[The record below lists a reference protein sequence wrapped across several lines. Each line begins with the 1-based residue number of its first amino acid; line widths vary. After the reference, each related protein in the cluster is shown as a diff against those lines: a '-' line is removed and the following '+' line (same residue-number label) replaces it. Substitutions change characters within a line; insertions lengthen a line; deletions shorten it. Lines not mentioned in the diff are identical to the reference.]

1 MAKVSREDFTCAA
14 ATNASA
20 YRRITVPV
28 LKIEAGPGPAVALM
42 AGVHGDEWE
51 GQAAIL
57 QLWQLL
63 PGVLQRGTVY
73 LLPAAN
79 AEASLAGTRLSP
91 SDDGNLNRA
100 FLGAPARGYTESVAA
115 ALEARL
121 LPRIQA
127 LVDVHSGGASLRY
140 LPSSVITRY
149 GDDALDER
157 LPALARAFGLPHC
170 VFFRGTESGSL
181 PAAASRLG
189 VLRLSA
195 EIGGGR
201 ETTRALVERCRDGLL
216 GCLAELGLLAGAS
229 SRQASPTLHNLEPPR
244 RHPACARERRLHPRG
259 RPGPDRDGGPD
270 HRPVDRT
277 GAARPARAQPGQPP
291 GRHRRL
297 PARHRPQRRR
307 RLPAAGGPRPFPGL
321 PSLVVLT
328 HADESP
334 LVRPALPA
342 LRSPAASRRLS
353 RRLPPLP

>member
-1 MAKVSREDFTCAA
+1 MIKVSREDFTCAA

-20 YRRITVPV
+20 YRRVTIPV

-91 SDDGNLNRA
+91 SDGGNLNRA
-100 FLGAPARGYTESVAA
+100 FLGARARGYTESVAA

-149 GDDALDER
+149 GDDAYDAR
-157 LPALARAFGLPHC
+157 LPALARAFGMPHC
-170 VFFRGTESGSL
+170 VFFRGGESGSM

-195 EIGGGR
+195 EIGGGG
-201 ETTRALVERCRDGLL
+201 ETSRALVERCRDGLL
-216 GCLAELGLLAGAS
+216 GCLAELGLLAAAAP
-229 SRQASPTLHNLEPPR
+229 RQPAPSLHDLDAPAATL
-244 RHPACARERRLHPRG
+244 RG
-259 RPGPDRDGGPD
+259 REPGVFIPAVDLDQTVTAGQTIGQLIEPARPDL
-270 HRPVDRT
+270 
-277 GAARPARAQPGQPP
+277 PARALASPQAGTVVCL
-291 GRHRRL
+291 RAI
-297 PARHRPQRRR
+297 ARSDDGDCLLQV
-307 RLPAAGGPRPFPGL
+307 A
-321 PSLVVLT
+321 
-328 HADESP
+328 
-334 LVRPALPA
+334 PALP
-342 LRSPAASRRLS
+342 LDSLASLY
-353 RRLPPLP
+353 

>member
-1 MAKVSREDFTCAA
+1 MIKVSREDFTCAA

-20 YRRITVPV
+20 YRRVTIPV

-91 SDDGNLNRA
+91 SDGGNLNRA

-149 GDDALDER
+149 GDDAYDER
-157 LPALARAFGLPHC
+157 LPALARAFGMPHC
-170 VFFRGTESGSL
+170 VFFRGGESGSM

-195 EIGGGR
+195 EIGGGG
-201 ETTRALVERCRDGLL
+201 ETSRALVERCRDGLL
-216 GCLAELGLLAGAS
+216 GCLAELGLLAAAAVGQPAPS
-229 SRQASPTLHNLEPPR
+229 LPDVDAPAATL
-244 RHPACARERRLHPRG
+244 RG
-259 RPGPDRDGGPD
+259 REPGVFIPAVDLGQTVTAGQTIGQLIEPARPDL
-270 HRPVDRT
+270 
-277 GAARPARAQPGQPP
+277 PARALASPQAGTVVCL
-291 GRHRRL
+291 RAI
-297 PARHRPQRRR
+297 ARSDDGDCLLQV
-307 RLPAAGGPRPFPGL
+307 A
-321 PSLVVLT
+321 
-328 HADESP
+328 
-334 LVRPALPA
+334 PALP
-342 LRSPAASRRLS
+342 LDSLASLY
-353 RRLPPLP
+353 

>member
-1 MAKVSREDFTCAA
+1 MIKVSREDFTCAA

-20 YRRITVPV
+20 YRRVTIPV

-91 SDDGNLNRA
+91 SDGGNLNRA

-149 GDDALDER
+149 GDDPYDER
-157 LPALARAFGLPHC
+157 LPALARAFGMPHC
-170 VFFRGTESGSL
+170 VFFRGGESGSM

-195 EIGGGR
+195 EIGGGG
-201 ETTRALVERCRDGLL
+201 ETSRALVERCRDGLL
-216 GCLAELGLLAGAS
+216 GCLAELGLLAAAAP
-229 SRQASPTLHNLEPPR
+229 RQPVPSLHDLDAPAATL
-244 RHPACARERRLHPRG
+244 RG
-259 RPGPDRDGGPD
+259 REPGVFIPAVDLGQTVTAGQTIGQLIEPARPDL
-270 HRPVDRT
+270 
-277 GAARPARAQPGQPP
+277 PARALASPQAGTVVCL
-291 GRHRRL
+291 RAI
-297 PARHRPQRRR
+297 ARSDDGDCLLQV
-307 RLPAAGGPRPFPGL
+307 A
-321 PSLVVLT
+321 
-328 HADESP
+328 
-334 LVRPALPA
+334 PALP
-342 LRSPAASRRLS
+342 LDSLASLY
-353 RRLPPLP
+353 

>member
-1 MAKVSREDFTCAA
+1 MIKVSREDFTCAA

-20 YRRITVPV
+20 YRRVTIPV

-91 SDDGNLNRA
+91 SDGGNLNRA

-121 LPRIQA
+121 LPRLQA

-149 GDDALDER
+149 GDDPYDER
-157 LPALARAFGLPHC
+157 LPALARAFGMPHC
-170 VFFRGTESGSL
+170 VFFRGGESGSI

-195 EIGGGR
+195 EIGGG

-216 GCLAELGLLAGAS
+216 GCLAELGLLAAATP
-229 SRQASPTLHNLEPPR
+229 RQPAPLLHDLDAPAATL
-244 RHPACARERRLHPRG
+244 RG
-259 RPGPDRDGGPD
+259 REPGVFIPAVNLGQTVTAGQTIGQLIEPARPDL
-270 HRPVDRT
+270 
-277 GAARPARAQPGQPP
+277 PARALASLQAGTVVCL
-291 GRHRRL
+291 RAI
-297 PARHRPQRRR
+297 ARSDDGDCLLQV
-307 RLPAAGGPRPFPGL
+307 A
-321 PSLVVLT
+321 
-328 HADESP
+328 
-334 LVRPALPA
+334 PALP
-342 LRSPAASRRLS
+342 LDSLASLY
-353 RRLPPLP
+353 

>member
-1 MAKVSREDFTCAA
+1 MIKVSREDFTCAA
-14 ATNASA
+14 ATNTSA
-20 YRRITVPV
+20 YRRVTIPV

-91 SDDGNLNRA
+91 SDGGNLNRA

-149 GDDALDER
+149 GDDAYDER
-157 LPALARAFGLPHC
+157 LPALARAFGMPHC
-170 VFFRGTESGSL
+170 VFFRGGESGSM

-195 EIGGGR
+195 EIGGGG

-216 GCLAELGLLAGAS
+216 GCLAELGLLAAAAPRHAAPS
-229 SRQASPTLHNLEPPR
+229 LHDLDAPAATL
-244 RHPACARERRLHPRG
+244 RG
-259 RPGPDRDGGPD
+259 REPGVFIPAVDLGQTVTAGQTIGQLIEPARPDL
-270 HRPVDRT
+270 
-277 GAARPARAQPGQPP
+277 PARALASPQAGTVVCL
-291 GRHRRL
+291 RAI
-297 PARHRPQRRR
+297 ARSDDGDCLLQV
-307 RLPAAGGPRPFPGL
+307 A
-321 PSLVVLT
+321 
-328 HADESP
+328 
-334 LVRPALPA
+334 PALP
-342 LRSPAASRRLS
+342 LDSLASLY
-353 RRLPPLP
+353 

>member
-1 MAKVSREDFTCAA
+1 MATVSREDFSCAA

-20 YRRITVPV
+20 YRRVTIPM
-28 LKIEAGPGPAVALM
+28 LRIEAGPGPAVALM

-57 QLWQLL
+57 ELWRLL
-63 PGVLQRGTVY
+63 PGILQRGTVY

-91 SDDGNLNRA
+91 SDGGNLNRA

-149 GDDALDER
+149 GDDAYDER
-157 LPALARAFGLPHC
+157 LPALARAFGLPDC
-170 VFFRGTESGSL
+170 MYFRGTESGSM
-181 PAAASRLG
+181 PAAASRHG

-201 ETTRALVERCRDGLL
+201 ETSQALVDRCRDGLL
-216 GCLAELGLLAGAS
+216 DCLGELGLL
-229 SRQASPTLHNLEPPR
+229 
-244 RHPACARERRLHPRG
+244 
-259 RPGPDRDGGPD
+259 PD
-270 HRPVDRT
+270 
-277 GAARPARAQPGQPP
+277 
-291 GRHRRL
+291 RL
-297 PARHRPQRRR
+297 PARRPEVRLYDLDAPATTLRASEAGVFVPAVELGQLVNARQRIGQ
-307 RLPAAGGPRPFPGL
+307 LLEPARPDMAPRALTSPQAGT
-321 PSLVVLT
+321 VVCLR
-328 HADESP
+328 AIARSDDGDC
-334 LVRPALPA
+334 LLQVAPALP
-342 LRSPAASRRLS
+342 LDSLASKY
-353 RRLPPLP
+353 

>member
-1 MAKVSREDFTCAA
+1 MIKVSREDFSCAA

-20 YRRITVPV
+20 YRRVTIPV

-73 LLPAAN
+73 LLPASN

-91 SDDGNLNRA
+91 SDGGNLNRA

-149 GDDALDER
+149 GDDPYDER
-157 LPALARAFGLPHC
+157 LPALARAFGMPHC
-170 VFFRGTESGSL
+170 VFFRGGESGSM

-195 EIGGGR
+195 EIGGGG

-216 GCLAELGLLAGAS
+216 GCLAELGLLAAATP
-229 SRQASPTLHNLEPPR
+229 RQPAPLLHDLDAPAATL
-244 RHPACARERRLHPRG
+244 RG
-259 RPGPDRDGGPD
+259 REPGVFIPAVDLGQTVTAGQTIGQLIEPARPDL
-270 HRPVDRT
+270 
-277 GAARPARAQPGQPP
+277 PARALASPQAGTVVCL
-291 GRHRRL
+291 RAI
-297 PARHRPQRRR
+297 ARSDDGDCLLQV
-307 RLPAAGGPRPFPGL
+307 A
-321 PSLVVLT
+321 
-328 HADESP
+328 
-334 LVRPALPA
+334 PALP
-342 LRSPAASRRLS
+342 LDSLASLY
-353 RRLPPLP
+353 

>member
-157 LPALARAFGLPHC
+157 VPALARAFGLPHC

-201 ETTRALVERCRDGLL
+201 ETTCALVERCRDGLL

-229 SRQASPTLHNLEPPR
+229 SRQASPTLHNLEPPAATLR
-244 RHPACARERRLHPRG
+244 ARESGVFIPA
-259 RPGPDRDGGPD
+259 
-270 HRPVDRT
+270 VDLGQT
-277 GAARPARAQPGQPP
+277 VTAGQTIGQLIEPARPD
-291 GRHRRL
+291 L
-297 PARHRPQRRR
+297 PARNLASPQ
-307 RLPAAGGPRPFPGL
+307 AGT
-321 PSLVVLT
+321 VVCLR
-328 HADESP
+328 AIARSDDGDC
-334 LVRPALPA
+334 LLQVAPALS
-342 LRSPAASRRLS
+342 LDSLASLY
-353 RRLPPLP
+353 

>member
-1 MAKVSREDFTCAA
+1 MIQVSREDFTCAA

-20 YRRITVPV
+20 YRRVTIPV

-91 SDDGNLNRA
+91 SDGGNLNRA

-149 GDDALDER
+149 GDDPYDER
-157 LPALARAFGLPHC
+157 LPALARAFGMPHC
-170 VFFRGTESGSL
+170 VFFRGGESGSM

-195 EIGGGR
+195 EIGGGG

-216 GCLAELGLLAGAS
+216 GCLAELGLLAAATP
-229 SRQASPTLHNLEPPR
+229 RQPAPLLHDLDAPAATL
-244 RHPACARERRLHPRG
+244 RG
-259 RPGPDRDGGPD
+259 REPGVFIPAVDLGQTVTAGQTIGQLIEPTRPDL
-270 HRPVDRT
+270 
-277 GAARPARAQPGQPP
+277 PARALASPQAGTVVCL
-291 GRHRRL
+291 RAI
-297 PARHRPQRRR
+297 ARSDDGDCLLQV
-307 RLPAAGGPRPFPGL
+307 A
-321 PSLVVLT
+321 
-328 HADESP
+328 
-334 LVRPALPA
+334 PALP
-342 LRSPAASRRLS
+342 LDSLASLY
-353 RRLPPLP
+353 

>member
-1 MAKVSREDFTCAA
+1 MIQVSREDFSCAA

-20 YRRITVPV
+20 YRRVTIPV

-91 SDDGNLNRA
+91 SDGGNLNRA

-149 GDDALDER
+149 GDDPYDER
-157 LPALARAFGLPHC
+157 LPTLARAFGMPHC
-170 VFFRGTESGSL
+170 VFFRGGESGSM

-195 EIGGGR
+195 EIGGGG

-216 GCLAELGLLAGAS
+216 GCLAELGLLAAATP
-229 SRQASPTLHNLEPPR
+229 RQPAPLLHDLDAPAATL
-244 RHPACARERRLHPRG
+244 RG
-259 RPGPDRDGGPD
+259 REPGVFIPAVDLGQTVTAGQTIGQLIEPARPDL
-270 HRPVDRT
+270 
-277 GAARPARAQPGQPP
+277 PARALASPQAGTVVCL
-291 GRHRRL
+291 RAI
-297 PARHRPQRRR
+297 ARSDDGDCLLQV
-307 RLPAAGGPRPFPGL
+307 A
-321 PSLVVLT
+321 
-328 HADESP
+328 
-334 LVRPALPA
+334 PALP
-342 LRSPAASRRLS
+342 LDSLS
-353 RRLPPLP
+353 SLY

>member
-1 MAKVSREDFTCAA
+1 MIKVSREDFTCAA

-20 YRRITVPV
+20 YRRVTIPV

-91 SDDGNLNRA
+91 SDGGNLNRA
-100 FLGAPARGYTESVAA
+100 FLGAPVRGYTESVAA

-149 GDDALDER
+149 GDDAYDER
-157 LPALARAFGLPHC
+157 LPALARAFGMPHC
-170 VFFRGTESGSL
+170 VFFRGGESGSL

-195 EIGGGR
+195 EIGGGG
-201 ETTRALVERCRDGLL
+201 ETSRALVERCRDGLL
-216 GCLAELGLLAGAS
+216 GCLAQLGLLAAAAP
-229 SRQASPTLHNLEPPR
+229 RQPPPSLHDLDAPAATL
-244 RHPACARERRLHPRG
+244 RG
-259 RPGPDRDGGPD
+259 REPGVFIPAVDLGQTVTAGQTIGQLIEPARPDL
-270 HRPVDRT
+270 
-277 GAARPARAQPGQPP
+277 PARALASPQAGTVVCL
-291 GRHRRL
+291 RAI
-297 PARHRPQRRR
+297 ARSDDGDCLLQV
-307 RLPAAGGPRPFPGL
+307 A
-321 PSLVVLT
+321 
-328 HADESP
+328 
-334 LVRPALPA
+334 PALP
-342 LRSPAASRRLS
+342 LDSLASLY
-353 RRLPPLP
+353 

>member
-1 MAKVSREDFTCAA
+1 MAQLSREDFTCAA
-14 ATNASA
+14 ATNTSA
-20 YRRITVPV
+20 YRRVTVPV
-28 LKIEAGPGPAVALM
+28 LKIEAGPGPAVALL

-63 PGVLQRGTVY
+63 PGILQRGTVY

-91 SDDGNLNRA
+91 SDHGNLNRA
-100 FLGAPARGYTESVAA
+100 FLGTPARGYTESVAA

-149 GDDALDER
+149 GDDAFDQR

-170 VFFRGTESGSL
+170 VFFRGTESASL

-201 ETTRALVERCRDGLL
+201 ETTRTQVDRCRDGLL
-216 GCLAELGLLAGAS
+216 GCLAELGLLTNAP
-229 SRQASPTLHNLEPPR
+229 SRQANPTLHDLDAPPATLRTRESGVFIPAVELGQAVTAGQAIGQPIEP
-244 RHPACARERRLHPRG
+244 
-259 RPGPDRDGGPD
+259 
-270 HRPVDRT
+270 
-277 GAARPARAQPGQPP
+277 ARPD
-291 GRHRRL
+291 L
-297 PARHRPQRRR
+297 PARGLASPQ
-307 RLPAAGGPRPFPGL
+307 AGT
-321 PSLVVLT
+321 VVCLR
-328 HADESP
+328 AIARSDDGDC
-334 LVRPALPA
+334 LLQVAPALP
-342 LRSPAASRRLS
+342 LDTLASLY
-353 RRLPPLP
+353 

>member
-1 MAKVSREDFTCAA
+1 MIQVSREDFSCAA

-20 YRRITVPV
+20 YRRVTIPV
-28 LKIEAGPGPAVALM
+28 LRIEAGPGPAVALM

-91 SDDGNLNRA
+91 SDGGNLNRA

-149 GDDALDER
+149 GDDPYDER
-157 LPALARAFGLPHC
+157 LPALARAFGMPHC
-170 VFFRGTESGSL
+170 VFFRGGESGSM

-195 EIGGGR
+195 EIGGGG
-201 ETTRALVERCRDGLL
+201 ETTRALAERCRDGLL
-216 GCLAELGLLAGAS
+216 GCLAELGLLAAATP
-229 SRQASPTLHNLEPPR
+229 RQPAPLLHDLDAPAATL
-244 RHPACARERRLHPRG
+244 RG
-259 RPGPDRDGGPD
+259 REPGVFIPAVDLGQTVTAGQTIGQLIEPARPDL
-270 HRPVDRT
+270 
-277 GAARPARAQPGQPP
+277 PARALASPQAGTVVCL
-291 GRHRRL
+291 RAI
-297 PARHRPQRRR
+297 ARSDDGDCLLQV
-307 RLPAAGGPRPFPGL
+307 A
-321 PSLVVLT
+321 
-328 HADESP
+328 
-334 LVRPALPA
+334 PALP
-342 LRSPAASRRLS
+342 LDSLASLY
-353 RRLPPLP
+353 